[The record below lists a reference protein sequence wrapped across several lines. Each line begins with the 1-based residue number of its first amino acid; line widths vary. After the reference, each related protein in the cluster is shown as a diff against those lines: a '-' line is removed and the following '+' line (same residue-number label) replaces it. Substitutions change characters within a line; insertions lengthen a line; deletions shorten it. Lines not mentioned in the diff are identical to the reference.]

1 MTDKMILKAVLST
14 IFAISLFAY
23 SSCTKTADKDL
34 TKAEK
39 QDTALVTSA
48 IDDKEFTESYEDLTT
63 VDYRDFYE
71 QLTPHGEW
79 VQVSSEDIGLKP
91 NTASNARSG
100 KDRFLLSNLLGLNDA
115 QASAPGEVNM
125 IYVWKPSNDLGVVT
139 VEGKAPKF
147 MPYTNGQWVHSDAGW
162 YFKAPTPAEEI
173 VSHFGRWVQSET
185 EDWLWVPGRVWAPA
199 WVDWKQND
207 NYVSWAP
214 LPPSS
219 FISSQSMNNSLIDDS
234 KYVVVERK
242 YFLEPAVYKYYV
254 SSPGNV
260 NTVLISE
267 LARTGGITIL
277 NNTIINQGPD
287 VNVIQNIY
295 GRVIEQVKI
304 KRVVRVN
311 DVSYSEKDYKVYC
324 PGFKRIKNKNKSG
337 VMLISPQNYVK
348 YDDWKSRGSANN
360 GKGNDKIN
368 NGSGINKKYESDDND
383 SKGNGNYNGKKNGDN
398 SFQNR
403 GNDDIKKNDGDD
415 KVKKNNGNDNGK
427 KNDDNDKG
435 KKNDNDNKGK
445 KNDDNGRGNDD
456 KGNGKGKK

>member
-1 MTDKMILKAVLST
+1 MILKAVLST
-14 IFAISLFAY
+14 IFAVSLFAY

-48 IDDKEFTESYEDLTT
+48 IDEKEFTESYEDLTT

-91 NTASNARSG
+91 NTTSNARSG
-100 KDRFLLSNLLGLNDA
+100 KDRFLLTSLLGLNDA
-115 QASAPGEVNM
+115 QASALGEANM

-139 VEGKAPKF
+139 IEGAAPKF

-207 NYVSWAP
+207 DYVSWAP

-219 FISSQSMNNSLIDDS
+219 FVSSQSMNNSLIDDS

-260 NTVLISE
+260 NKVLVSE
-267 LARTGGITIL
+267 LARTSGITIL

-311 DVSYSEKDYKVYC
+311 DVSYSEKEYSVYC

-337 VMLISPQNYVK
+337 VMLISPQNYVR
-348 YDDWKSRGSANN
+348 YNDWKSRGSANN

-368 NGSGINKKYESDDND
+368 SGVGINKNYQNDDND
-383 SKGNGNYNGKKNGDN
+383 NGSKGNGNYNGKKNDDN
-398 SFQNR
+398 SNKNR

-415 KVKKNNGNDNGK
+415 KVKKNNSNDNNGKNDDNDNGK
-427 KNDDNDKG
+427 KNDDN
-435 KKNDNDNKGK
+435 NKGK

>member
-34 TKAEK
+34 SMAEK

-48 IDDKEFTESYEDLTT
+48 IDEKEFTESYEDLTT

-100 KDRFLLSNLLGLNDA
+100 KDRFLLTNLLGLNDA

-139 VEGKAPKF
+139 IEGTAPKF

-260 NTVLISE
+260 NKVLVSE

-277 NNTIINQGPD
+277 NNTITNQGPD

-304 KRVVRVN
+304 NRVGRMN
-311 DVSYSEKDYKVYC
+311 DVSYSEKEYKVYC

-360 GKGNDKIN
+360 GKGNDKMN
-368 NGSGINKKYESDDND
+368 NGVGINKNYQSDGNE
-383 SKGNGNYNGKKNGDN
+383 SKGNGNYKGKKNDDN
-398 SFQNR
+398 INR
-403 GNDDIKKNDGDD
+403 NMGNDGIKKNDGDGND
-415 KVKKNNGNDNGK
+415 RMNNGNGRMNNGNDRM
-427 KNDDNDKG
+427 NDDNNNG
-435 KKNDNDNKGK
+435 KKNDNDN
-445 KNDDNGRGNDD
+445 NGRGNDD